1 MTDTLKVLAISG
13 SLRKDSYNTAA
24 LRAAREAAPA
34 DISIEFADLSR
45 IPLYDQDQ
53 RDQEVPAAVARLAE
67 QIKEADALLFAT
79 PEYNYSMSGVLKN
92 AIDWVSRERPQPF
105 AGKPAAIMSASMS
118 LLGGVRA
125 QYDLRRTMVALDMHC
140 VNKPEVMISSA
151 HQRFDAEGRL
161 ADETTREFIAK
172 LVTALGDWT
181 RQLQAGEKALS
192 PQAR

>member
-24 LRAAREAAPA
+24 LRAAQDAAPA
-34 DISIEFADLSR
+34 DIGIEFADLAG
-45 IPLYDQDQ
+45 IPLYDQDL

-67 QIKEADALLFAT
+67 QVKEADALLFAT

-105 AGKPAAIMSASMS
+105 AGKPVAVMSASMS

-125 QYDLRRTMVALDMHC
+125 QYDLRRTMVALDMRC
-140 VNKPEVMISSA
+140 VNKPEVMIASA
-151 HQRFDAEGRL
+151 HERFDAEGRL
-161 ADETTREFIAK
+161 ADETTREIIAK

-181 RQLQAGEKALS
+181 RLLQAGEKALVC
-192 PQAR
+192 